1 MIECRLLVSS
11 LPRKWPLVLPFA
23 VAIVLEVCTLSVH
36 SGNIC
41 WPKQGHACIAD
52 QNWYCPGCV
61 AGAGRSENI
70 RVKSKDVGCWVVL
83 SVAVLRSGVSM
94 WRMLRCALGWAI
106 LQAVVPPNVGCIG
119 VRAVAYALGCGCAL
133 SAVGSATRCAVA
145 V

>member
-1 MIECRLLVSS
+1 MNMLVSS

-36 SGNIC
+36 SGNVC

-119 VRAVAYALGCGCAL
+119 VRAVACALGGGCARYIAL
-133 SAVGSATRCAVA
+133 LRS
-145 V
+145 